1 LASWSQP
8 ALPLRLFDRIP
19 NKRAFLAWS
28 LEMIG
33 VPRLLERISAS
44 QQPVLVVLTYHRIAV
59 PGRWS
64 NPYYDPVISA
74 SPEAF
79 EAHMSLVARRFCSV
93 TLEQLHDQ
101 YTLKAA
107 SSRTGKPV
115 VLVTFDDGYRDN
127 FETALPILSKF
138 DVPAAF
144 FIPTRFLDRPVLP
157 WWDHVAYVLKQTQ
170 VRRLAL
176 RRHLDDPDPV
186 EICLDCDSDERGR
199 TAAIMQVIHL
209 FLEGAIPEEGWFL
222 AQLQEQAYVSLDAQ
236 ALGRDLFMSWAQ
248 LRALN
253 TAGMSIGSHGHTH
266 MALERLD
273 DEAQRFELSESKRI
287 LETGLGREVAAVA
300 YPFGWQGTFTS
311 RTQQLA
317 DEAGYRL
324 GFSSLEGVNHP
335 GSANFESLCV
345 RRLNVGAGDS
355 TPLLRAR
362 AALYGAFGGSSL

>member
-1 LASWSQP
+1 
-8 ALPLRLFDRIP
+8 
-19 NKRAFLAWS
+19 
-28 LEMIG
+28 M
-33 VPRLLERISAS
+33 
-44 QQPVLVVLTYHRIAV
+44 
-59 PGRWS
+59 WS

-79 EAHMSLVARRFCSV
+79 EAQMSLVARRFCSV

-107 SSRTGKPV
+107 SWRTGKPV

-138 DVPAAF
+138 GVPATF
-144 FIPTRFLDRPVLP
+144 FIPTRFLDCPVLP
-157 WWDHVAYVLKQTQ
+157 WWDHVAYVLKRTQ
-170 VRRLAL
+170 IRRLVL
-176 RRHLDDPDPV
+176 RRSRDDPDPV
-186 EICLDCDSDERGR
+186 EICLDCDSGESARA
-199 TAAIMQVIHL
+199 AAIKQVIRL

-222 AQLQEQAYVSLDAQ
+222 AQLQEQADVSLDSQ
-236 ALGRDLFMSWAQ
+236 ALGHDLFMSWAQ

-253 TAGMSIGSHGHTH
+253 TAGMFIGSHGHAH
-266 MALERLD
+266 VALERLD

-287 LETGLGREVAAVA
+287 LEAGLGREVTAVA

-335 GSANFESLCV
+335 GAMNFEPLCM

-355 TPLLRAR
+355 IPLLRAR
-362 AALYGAFGGSSL
+362 VALHGAFGGSLL